1 MCIRDRLWVVLHC
14 QHVGS
19 SFDYFVNVGV
29 VKGKISLVFSGFQTC
44 GKSEIVQAAVD
55 FTLVKS
61 RRDGYFAIYTQF
73 RTCLLY
79 TSKQF
84 SLNNIRWADD
94 SRSFTFDYNKRG
106 HQEYIVYKVTGDN
119 PKAQVLIGEK
129 MPTFV

>member
-1 MCIRDRLWVVLHC
+1 MSAVVKFVAIDFLPATAAHPALKAVTTIEIMVELWVILHC

-44 GKSEIVQAAVD
+44 GKSEIVQTAVD

-73 RTCLLY
+73 RTP
-79 TSKQF
+79 KR
-84 SLNNIRWADD
+84 IR
-94 SRSFTFDYNKRG
+94 
-106 HQEYIVYKVTGDN
+106 
-119 PKAQVLIGEK
+119 
-129 MPTFV
+129 

>member
-1 MCIRDRLWVVLHC
+1 MSAVVKFVAIDFLPATAAHPALKAVTTIGTASVKITVRFLSCCYQVDDTVEIMVELWVVLHC

-44 GKSEIVQAAVD
+44 GKSEIVQTAVD

-73 RTCLLY
+73 RTP
-79 TSKQF
+79 KR
-84 SLNNIRWADD
+84 IR
-94 SRSFTFDYNKRG
+94 
-106 HQEYIVYKVTGDN
+106 
-119 PKAQVLIGEK
+119 
-129 MPTFV
+129 